1 MSWICIKSKATKST
15 CKWFFL
21 EENQCLKSL
30 RFEQE
35 PFKYLWIKNMNSRTI
50 RPLVVQHCNR
60 WSANV
65 EYILFRIEMK
75 SSVLVSFRGAVQTN
89 FHTYQ
94 LTVASY
100 FKCCH
105 YFGGKSSNLTHIVF
119 NRVVKTTARCGVG
132 ILCEQVNMLVWSCC
146 VITQNTSAVKRIL
159 VSWIREGILCYA
171 KLPEISN
178 DIWQKNPDYCTD
190 SFGYALVIQI
200 GSTIGILI
208 G

>member
-1 MSWICIKSKATKST
+1 
-15 CKWFFL
+15 
-21 EENQCLKSL
+21 
-30 RFEQE
+30 
-35 PFKYLWIKNMNSRTI
+35 MNSRTI
-50 RPLVVQHCNR
+50 RPLVVQHCSR

-75 SSVLVSFRGAVQTN
+75 SSVLVFFSWRCSNQLSF
-89 FHTYQ
+89 
-94 LTVASY
+94 

-105 YFGGKSSNLTHIVF
+105 SFGGKSSNLTHIVF
-119 NRVVKTTARCGVG
+119 NWVVKTTARCGVG

-146 VITQNTSAVKRIL
+146 VMTQITSAVKRIL

-178 DIWQKNPDYCTD
+178 DIWQTNPDYCTD

-200 GSTIGILI
+200 GYTIGILI
-208 G
+208 A